1 MKIKLK
7 DQYLKEFGLSNMDNI
22 ERNVYSI
29 YFYQEQLKY
38 LIRDDSE
45 STTPWL
51 IESYKVDVIDS
62 KLSKYWEMK
71 DLSTNTE
78 IEFMI
83 TFPIWIKYADDHLRY
98 FVAPWDYDDKIDIIA
113 DLDWLPHWCEMIDQE
128 NSN

>member
-1 MKIKLK
+1 
-7 DQYLKEFGLSNMDNI
+7 MDNI

-38 LIRDDSE
+38 LIRDDLE

-71 DLSTNTE
+71 DLSINTE

-98 FVAPWDYDDKIDIIA
+98 FAAPWDYDDNIDIIA
-113 DLDWLPHWCEMIDQE
+113 DLDCLPHWCEIMDE
-128 NSN
+128 ED